1 MNNMEKFKELKE
13 LVEAAEKEGAAFWEK
28 GNNAA
33 GTRFRNA
40 LQQIKVLATDLR
52 KEVTDKK
59 NGIK

>member
-1 MNNMEKFKELKE
+1 MEKIQELKA
-13 LVEAAEKEGAAFWEK
+13 LVETAEKEGAAFYEK

-52 KEVTDKK
+52 KDVTDKK
-59 NGIK
+59 NAAK

>member
-1 MNNMEKFKELKE
+1 MDKIKELKA
-13 LVEAAEKEGAAFWEK
+13 LVETAEKEGTAFYEK

-52 KEVTDKK
+52 KDVTEKK
-59 NGIK
+59 NVAK

>member
-1 MNNMEKFKELKE
+1 MEKIKELKA
-13 LVEAAEKEGAAFWEK
+13 LVETAEKEGTAFYEK

-52 KEVTDKK
+52 KDVTDKK
-59 NGIK
+59 NAAK